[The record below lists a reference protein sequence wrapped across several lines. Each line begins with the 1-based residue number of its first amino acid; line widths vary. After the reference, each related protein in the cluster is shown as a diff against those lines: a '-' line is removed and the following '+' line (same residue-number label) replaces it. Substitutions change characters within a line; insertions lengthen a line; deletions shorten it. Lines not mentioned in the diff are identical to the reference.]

1 MNYSNSQPREHLPVA
16 RWGQTPVSE
25 RVPDAN
31 TATPDS
37 TDNPS
42 AGGLDCPSPTPHNRR
57 YTLSTSFEQ
66 HPNRGENLT
75 TLFNQGA
82 TTAKTDQAVY
92 AGDISARTR
101 KRKLISIPYWNRV
114 CRTEVYSSDSPA
126 NCQKTISCL
135 PSVSNLVS
143 PQSVILRTCATVSAK
158 QSTCCLSSLDVVQFT
173 RISPC
178 TVSAAYHR
186 TDSGLSR
193 YRATYAMFRHLR
205 PTQ

>member
-1 MNYSNSQPREHLPVA
+1 MYPTRTQRL
-16 RWGQTPVSE
+16 QTPQTTPPPAVW
-25 RVPDAN
+25 
-31 TATPDS
+31 TAPLL
-37 TDNPS
+37 P
-42 AGGLDCPSPTPHNRR
+42 
-57 YTLSTSFEQ
+57 
-66 HPNRGENLT
+66 LT
-75 TLFNQGA
+75 TDDTRSLPRLNNTQ
-82 TTAKTDQAVY
+82 TAVS
-92 AGDISARTR
+92 ISLPCSIKEQLLQRPIKRCIRAIFPRTR
-101 KRKLISIPYWNRV
+101 KHIPISTPYWNRV

-126 NCQKTISCL
+126 NCQKTIFCL